1 MRPWLTEISLFEDV
15 EPHSAAVNMAVDEVL
30 LGVVGGP
37 VLRVYRWA
45 RPAVSFGYFE
55 RWEPILDAYPARD
68 AVRRWTGG
76 GVVLHGEDFTY
87 SLLVPRCGDPA
98 GLGPGGSYGMIH
110 GALCAALGDAGIGA
124 GRAGVSDKKI
134 SQACF
139 ENPVLH
145 DVLVEGRKVAGA
157 AQRRTRGGLIH
168 QGSIQTVEL
177 PADFGAVFAARLAGA
192 VVRAPDFDVGLAAE
206 RLAAGKYGTRA
217 WLEKRL

>member
-55 RWEPILDAYPARD
+55 RWEPILEAHPARD

-87 SLLVPRCGDPA
+87 SLLVPRCGDAA
-98 GLGPGGSYGMIH
+98 GLGPGGSYGVIH
-110 GALCAALGDAGIGA
+110 GALCAALGDVGIGA
-124 GRAGVSDKKI
+124 GRAGVPGEKI

-145 DVLVEGRKVAGA
+145 DVLVGARKVAGA
-157 AQRRTRGGLIH
+157 AQRRTRLGLIH
-168 QGSIQTVEL
+168 QGSIQGLDL
-177 PADFGAVFAARLAGA
+177 PSGFGGAFAARLGE
-192 VVRAPDFDVGLAAE
+192 VVRARSFDVMPAAE
-206 RLAAGKYGTRA
+206 RLAAEKYGTRA

>member
-1 MRPWLTEISLFEDV
+1 MRP
-15 EPHSAAVNMAVDEVL
+15 
-30 LGVVGGP
+30 
-37 VLRVYRWA
+37 
-45 RPAVSFGYFE
+45 
-55 RWEPILDAYPARD
+55 
-68 AVRRWTGG
+68 
-76 GVVLHGEDFTY
+76 
-87 SLLVPRCGDPA
+87 
-98 GLGPGGSYGMIH
+98 GS
-110 GALCAALGDAGIGA
+110 
-124 GRAGVSDKKI
+124 GRAGRTGLSTGRFV
-134 SQACF
+134 
-139 ENPVLH
+139 PRLGMLGLGLH